1 MSDIF
6 VVFCGIVG
14 SLSATSFGSLEVS
27 RAVYVSIG
35 MMYIP
40 VGGLPSWY
48 MHGVSGIKAHLGIT
62 GSALSCCLCWWGVDG
77 RLSVLAAMGFGGFCF
92 LVVWVPGVG

>member
-1 MSDIF
+1 M
-6 VVFCGIVG
+6 
-14 SLSATSFGSLEVS
+14 
-27 RAVYVSIG
+27 SIG

-48 MHGVSGIKAHLGIT
+48 MHGVSGIKAHFGIT

-77 RLSVLAAMGFGGFCF
+77 RLRGGVDRSGVHRGGDGTPWSV
-92 LVVWVPGVG
+92 VGAPPLS